1 MNPYDY
7 IIKDFSLN
15 TLINILR
22 KYYSDVLH
30 IDINNDYQ
38 ASILFDNKVN
48 ISFVKITPRKRHIIN
63 LDENDIKEYLNNYA
77 KDLNL
82 ELDYINY
89 LTSDDHKLTG
99 ISVYLN
105 EKVSTIVKRMRWLN
119 GRIISY

>member
-1 MNPYDY
+1 MKQNDY
-7 IIKDFSLN
+7 IIKDFSLDM
-15 TLINILR
+15 LINILR

-38 ASILFDNKVN
+38 VSILFDSKIN
-48 ISFVKITPRKRHIIN
+48 ISFTKITPRKRHIIN
-63 LDENDIKEYLNNYA
+63 LDENDIKECLNNYA

-82 ELDYINY
+82 ELEYINY

-99 ISVYLN
+99 ISVYLY

-119 GRIISY
+119 GSIISN